1 MTAMVRNEHKRS
13 MQRQLLA
20 TDDRKAMRDREIASQ
35 QRKTS
40 MMRETLEQTALAS
53 HAAEPLARRQTG
65 IAGRLK
71 IPVLHEDRIR
81 KNFAEAASQRI
92 RQNNQHNEI
101 RQAP

>member
-1 MTAMVRNEHKRS
+1 MTAVVCNEHKRS

-40 MMRETLEQTALAS
+40 MMRETLEQTAVAS
-53 HAAEPLARRQTG
+53 HAAEPLARRQPG

-71 IPVLHEDRIR
+71 FPGLHGFSMRVS
-81 KNFAEAASQRI
+81 FGAAGVPRSVP
-92 RQNNQHNEI
+92 NKSHNQ
-101 RQAP
+101 

>member
-1 MTAMVRNEHKRS
+1 MVRNEHKRS

-71 IPVLHEDRIR
+71 FPGLHGFSIR
-81 KNFAEAASQRI
+81 
-92 RQNNQHNEI
+92 
-101 RQAP
+101 